1 MSDKDAISK
10 EFMQNP
16 VIFADLFNFKIYGGR
31 QVIKPENLTPLD
43 TTAIAIPYGSDGKPF
58 PIQKYRDLL
67 KQVCIKYDDRATY
80 VVLGVENQS
89 QVHYAM
95 PPRTM
100 FYDAVQYL
108 NQIATAERLKG
119 ELPTGAGFLSGFGRK
134 DKIFPVATATVY
146 YGTDEWTG
154 PRSLFEMFGDYDPE
168 LLQFVQDYK
177 LNLIVPSEIEEE
189 DFPKLHSDLNPLFRF
204 LKHTGSASRLVA
216 DFSSD
221 SAFRFVDKT
230 TVDMINVFT
239 DANIPY
245 SQNEERVDM
254 CQAILDIKAHA
265 KTEGF
270 EEGFGEG
277 VLKTLTALVS
287 KGLLTVR
294 EAAEEAKMTV
304 AEFCAKSGLT
314 DRD

>member
-1 MSDKDAISK
+1 MSDKDTISK

-43 TTAIAIPYGSDGKPF
+43 TTAIAVPYGPDGKPF

-108 NQIATAERLKG
+108 NQIATVERLKG
-119 ELPTGAGFLSGFGRK
+119 GSLTGAEYLSGFGRK

-154 PRSLFEMFGDYDPE
+154 PRSLFEMFDDYDPE

-177 LNLIVPSEIEEE
+177 LNLIVPAEIEEE

-204 LKHTGSASRLVA
+204 LKHMGSESQLVA
-216 DFSSD
+216 DFPSD
-221 SAFRFVDKT
+221 SPFRFLDKT

-265 KTEGF
+265 EAK
-270 EEGFGEG
+270 G
-277 VLKTLTALVS
+277 VEKGTLNVLTNLIA
-287 KGLLTVR
+287 KGILTVR
-294 EAAEEAKMTV
+294 EAAKEANMTV
-304 AEFCAKSGLT
+304 AEFCAKTGLT
-314 DRD
+314 A

>member
-1 MSDKDAISK
+1 MSDKDTISK

-43 TTAIAIPYGSDGKPF
+43 TTAIAVPYGPDGKPF

-67 KQVCIKYDDRATY
+67 KRVCIKYDDRATY

-108 NQIATAERLKG
+108 NQIATVERLKG
-119 ELPTGAGFLSGFGRK
+119 GALTGAEYLSGFGRK

-154 PRSLFEMFGDYDPE
+154 PRSLFEMFDDYDPE
-168 LLQFVQDYK
+168 LLQFAQDYK
-177 LNLIVPSEIEEE
+177 LNLIVPAEIKEE

-204 LKHTGSASRLVA
+204 LKHTGSESQLVA
-216 DFSSD
+216 DFPSD
-221 SAFRFVDKT
+221 SLFRFLDKT

-245 SQNEERVDM
+245 TQNEERVDM

-265 KTEGF
+265 EAK
-270 EEGFGEG
+270 G
-277 VLKTLTALVS
+277 VEKGTLNVLTNLIA
-287 KGLLTVR
+287 KGILTVR
-294 EAAEEAKMTV
+294 EAAEEANMTV
-304 AEFCAKSGLT
+304 AEFCAKTGLT
-314 DRD
+314 A